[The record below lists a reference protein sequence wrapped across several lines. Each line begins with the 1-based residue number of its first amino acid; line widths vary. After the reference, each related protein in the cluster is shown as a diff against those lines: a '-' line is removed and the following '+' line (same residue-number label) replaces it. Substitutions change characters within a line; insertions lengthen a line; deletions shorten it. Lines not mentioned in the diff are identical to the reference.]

1 MSTILPREE
10 RKPRLTLVG
19 AGPGDPELIT
29 VKGARALREATVILY
44 DALIDHAIFQY
55 ASPQVIKRFVG
66 KRSGL
71 HSYSQDEI
79 NEMIVRYALSYG
91 QVVRLKGGDPFV
103 FGRGYEELAYAESFG
118 IETAVVPGVTSATA
132 LPALKKIPLT
142 TRGLNE
148 SFWVLTGTTSER
160 KVSADIRLA
169 ARTNATAVILMGL
182 KKLDEIVA
190 IYREAGKERLPVAI
204 IANGSLADEQF
215 ITGTVEDIQSRIA
228 GINVHGPA
236 LILLGEAV
244 KLHLSSGARPEQARE
259 LYDQFMEQ
267 LQPELV

>member
-1 MSTILPREE
+1 MSTILPAED

-55 ASPQVIKRFVG
+55 ASPHAIRRFVG

-91 QVVRLKGGDPFV
+91 HVVRLKGGDPFV

-132 LPALKKIPLT
+132 VPALKKIPLT

-148 SFWVLTGTTSER
+148 SFWVLTGTTSEK
-160 KVSADIRLA
+160 KVSEDIHLA
-169 ARTNATAVILMGL
+169 ARTNATVVILMGL
-182 KKLDEIVA
+182 KKLGEIVT
-190 IYREAGKERLPVAI
+190 IYREAGKGTLPAAV
-204 IANGSLADEQF
+204 IANGSLPDEQF
-215 ITGTVEDIQSRIA
+215 ITGTVEDIEAKVSKVNI
-228 GINVHGPA
+228 HGPA

-244 KLHLSSGARPEQARE
+244 KLHLSRQQTPEEARA
-259 LYDQFMEQ
+259 LYDHFMDQ
-267 LQPELV
+267 LQAEPV

>member
-1 MSTILPREE
+1 
-10 RKPRLTLVG
+10 VG

-29 VKGARALREATVILY
+29 VKGAKALREATVILY
-44 DALIDHAIFQY
+44 DALIDHRIFEY

-103 FGRGYEELAYAESFG
+103 FGRGYEELAYAESFD
-118 IETAVVPGVTSATA
+118 IETVVVPGVTSATA
-132 LPALKKIPLT
+132 LPAMKKIPLT

-160 KVSADIRLA
+160 KVSQDICLA
-169 ARTNATAVILMGL
+169 AQTDATAVILMGL
-182 KKLDEIVA
+182 GKLREIME
-190 IYREAGKERLPVAI
+190 IYREAGKAQLPVAI
-204 IANGSLADEQF
+204 IVNGSLPGEQF
-215 ITGTVEDIQSRIA
+215 ITGTVEDIESRVKETSI
-228 GINVHGPA
+228 HGPA
-236 LILLGEAV
+236 LILVGEAV
-244 KLHLSSGARPEQARE
+244 KLHLDKEQRDAALRSFGA
-259 LYDQFMEQ
+259 QFIHT